1 MCTMMQNLGGCCPM
15 APFELEEGRLLTL
28 EFHRLLLCV
37 VSFCYRDLSHSCR
50 SGPNFGHRYIVSY
63 MYVNRVRDN
72 NMFCYGHDKKG
83 ETKLTRYSKMIKIE
97 YLLDYF

>member
-1 MCTMMQNLGGCCPM
+1 MC
-15 APFELEEGRLLTL
+15 
-28 EFHRLLLCV
+28 

-72 NMFCYGHDKKG
+72 NMFCYGHDEKG
-83 ETKLTRYSKMIKIE
+83 GKLNLHDIVK
-97 YLLDYF
+97 

>member
-1 MCTMMQNLGGCCPM
+1 MC
-15 APFELEEGRLLTL
+15 
-28 EFHRLLLCV
+28 

-72 NMFCYGHDKKG
+72 MFCYGHDKKG
-83 ETKLTRYSKMIKIE
+83 QNLNLKTKLT
-97 YLLDYF
+97 

>member
-37 VSFCYRDLSHSCR
+37 CRFVIVTYRIHVGLVLIL
-50 SGPNFGHRYIVSY
+50 GIG
-63 MYVNRVRDN
+63 
-72 NMFCYGHDKKG
+72 
-83 ETKLTRYSKMIKIE
+83 T
-97 YLLDYF
+97 